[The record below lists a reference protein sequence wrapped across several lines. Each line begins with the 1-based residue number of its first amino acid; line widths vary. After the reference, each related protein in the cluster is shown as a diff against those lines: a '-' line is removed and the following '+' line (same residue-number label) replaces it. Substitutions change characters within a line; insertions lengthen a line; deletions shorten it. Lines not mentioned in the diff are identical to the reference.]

1 MDDSWSCPP
10 PPPSDLTRL
19 GEHEHRMWSTSRT
32 PVGALLTGEM
42 THDDCDEG
50 GSGGDEGDGDGEG
63 STSATTEDR
72 KGKKRRNRTTFTNF
86 QLEEME
92 KVFQRTHYPD
102 VAAREQ
108 LASKCGLTDVRVQV
122 SAEDEA
128 SWAVRRR
135 SEKIDLI

>member
-1 MDDSWSCPP
+1 
-10 PPPSDLTRL
+10 
-19 GEHEHRMWSTSRT
+19 MWPTSRT
-32 PVGALLTGEM
+32 TVGALFTSET

-50 GSGGDEGDGDGEG
+50 GSGGDDGDGEG
-63 STSATTEDR
+63 STSTTTEDR

-122 SAEDEA
+122 SAREETCIGCC
-128 SWAVRRR
+128 S
-135 SEKIDLI
+135 